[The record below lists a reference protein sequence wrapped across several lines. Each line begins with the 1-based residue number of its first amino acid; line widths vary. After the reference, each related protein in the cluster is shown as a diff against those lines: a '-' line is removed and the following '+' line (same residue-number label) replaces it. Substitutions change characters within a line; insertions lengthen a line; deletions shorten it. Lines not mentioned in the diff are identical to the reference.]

1 MKTRRKCV
9 YQSVVLYPAK
19 NDLLKHENKVKNQ
32 TVKLTDMVRNGAT
45 LLELF
50 KVEQK
55 LKRMEIHIAK

>member
-50 KVEQK
+50 KV
-55 LKRMEIHIAK
+55 